1 MNIGVLG
8 SGIVGQSVGGKLAE
22 LGHSV
27 VLGTRD
33 PAKVDEKK
41 GYAPS
46 LGEWLAG
53 AGPNARLG
61 TFAEAAAHGAVIVN
75 ALNGLVSVEVLRP
88 LAASLDGKLLID
100 ISNPLDFSRG
110 MPPAV
115 LTYEGGA
122 SLAEEI
128 QRALPGARVV
138 KTLNTLTASLMVNP
152 RQLADGDH
160 SVFLSGDDAAAK
172 AQAADI
178 LRSFGWRDIIDMG
191 GLASARGAEMI
202 LPIWLQLF
210 GTFGNPQY
218 NFKIVR

>member
-1 MNIGVLG
+1 MNIGVIG

-33 PAKVDEKK
+33 PANVDEKK

-61 TFAEAAAHGAVIVN
+61 TFAEAAAHGEVIVN

-172 AQAADI
+172 AQAVDI

>member
-8 SGIVGQSVGGKLAE
+8 SGIVGQTVGGKLAE
-22 LGHSV
+22 LDHSV

-33 PAKVDEKK
+33 PANVDEKK

-61 TFAEAAAHGAVIVN
+61 TFAEAAAHGEVVVN
-75 ALNGLVSVEVLRP
+75 ALQGLVSVEVLQP
-88 LAASLDGKLLID
+88 LAATLDGKLLID

-122 SLAEEI
+122 SLAEAI
-128 QRALPGARVV
+128 QRALPGVRVV

-152 RQLADGDH
+152 RQLAGGDH
-160 SVFLSGDDAAAK
+160 SVFISGDDAAAK
-172 AQAADI
+172 VQAVEL

-191 GLASARGAEMI
+191 GLVSARGAEMI

-210 GTFGNPQY
+210 GTFGQPLY

>member
-8 SGIVGQSVGGKLAE
+8 SGIVGQTVGGKLAG

-33 PAKVDEKK
+33 PARVDEKK

-191 GLASARGAEMI
+191 GLASARGAELI

>member
-1 MNIGVLG
+1 MG
-8 SGIVGQSVGGKLAE
+8 
-22 LGHSV
+22 
-27 VLGTRD
+27 
-33 PAKVDEKK
+33 
-41 GYAPS
+41 
-46 LGEWLAG
+46 
-53 AGPNARLG
+53 
-61 TFAEAAAHGAVIVN
+61 
-75 ALNGLVSVEVLRP
+75 LNGLMPLGVLRP
-88 LAASLDGKLLID
+88 LPPCLDGKVLFD

-178 LRSFGWRDIIDMG
+178 LRSFGWSDIIDMG

>member
-33 PAKVDEKK
+33 PANVDEKK

-138 KTLNTLTASLMVNP
+138 KTLNTLTASLMVTP

-172 AQAADI
+172 AQVC
-178 LRSFGWRDIIDMG
+178 LLYTSRC
-191 GLASARGAEMI
+191 
-202 LPIWLQLF
+202 
-210 GTFGNPQY
+210 
-218 NFKIVR
+218 V

>member
-1 MNIGVLG
+1 MNIGVIG

-33 PAKVDEKK
+33 PANVDEKK

-61 TFAEAAAHGAVIVN
+61 TFAAAAAHGEVVVN
-75 ALNGLVSVEVLRP
+75 ALNGLVSVDVLRP

-160 SVFLSGDDAAAK
+160 SVFVSGDDAAAK

-191 GLASARGAEMI
+191 GLASARGAELI

-210 GTFGNPQY
+210 GTFGTPQY

>member
-8 SGIVGQSVGGKLAE
+8 SGIVGQTVGGKLAE
-22 LGHSV
+22 LDHSV

-33 PAKVDEKK
+33 PANVDEKK

-61 TFAEAAAHGAVIVN
+61 TFAEAAAHGEVVVN
-75 ALNGLVSVEVLRP
+75 ALQGLVSVEVLQP
-88 LAASLDGKLLID
+88 LAATLDGKLLID

-122 SLAEEI
+122 SLAEAI

-152 RQLADGDH
+152 RQLAGGDH
-160 SVFLSGDDAAAK
+160 SVFISGDDAAAK
-172 AQAADI
+172 VQAVEL

-191 GLASARGAEMI
+191 GLVSARGAEMI

-210 GTFGNPQY
+210 GTFGQPLY

>member
-1 MNIGVLG
+1 MNIGVIG

-33 PAKVDEKK
+33 PANVDEKK

-61 TFAEAAAHGAVIVN
+61 TFAEAAAHGEVIVN

-178 LRSFGWRDIIDMG
+178 LHSFGWRDIIDMG
-191 GLASARGAEMI
+191 GLITARGAEML

-210 GTFGNPQY
+210 GTFGQPQY

>member
-1 MNIGVLG
+1 
-8 SGIVGQSVGGKLAE
+8 
-22 LGHSV
+22 
-27 VLGTRD
+27 
-33 PAKVDEKK
+33 
-41 GYAPS
+41 
-46 LGEWLAG
+46 
-53 AGPNARLG
+53 
-61 TFAEAAAHGAVIVN
+61 
-75 ALNGLVSVEVLRP
+75 
-88 LAASLDGKLLID
+88 
-100 ISNPLDFSRG
+100 

>member
-8 SGIVGQSVGGKLAE
+8 SGIVGQTVGGKLAE
-22 LGHSV
+22 LDHSV

-33 PAKVDEKK
+33 PANVDEKK

-53 AGPNARLG
+53 AGPKARLG
-61 TFAEAAAHGAVIVN
+61 TFAEAAAHGEVVVN
-75 ALNGLVSVEVLRP
+75 ALQGLVSVEVLQP
-88 LAASLDGKLLID
+88 LAATLDGKLLID

-122 SLAEEI
+122 SLAEAI

-152 RQLADGDH
+152 RQLAGGDH
-160 SVFLSGDDAAAK
+160 SVFISGDDAAAK
-172 AQAADI
+172 VQAVEL

-191 GLASARGAEMI
+191 GLVSARGAEMI

-210 GTFGNPQY
+210 GTFGQPLY

>member
-8 SGIVGQSVGGKLAE
+8 SGSVGQSVGGKLAE

>member
-1 MNIGVLG
+1 MNVGVIG
-8 SGIVGQSVGGKLAE
+8 SGMVGQAVGGKLAE

-33 PAKVDEKK
+33 PANVDEKK
-41 GYAPS
+41 GYAGS
-46 LGEWLAG
+46 LAEWLTG

-61 TFAEAAAHGAVIVN
+61 TFAAAAAHGEVVVN
-75 ALNGLVSVEVLRP
+75 ALNGLVSVEVLQP

-122 SLAEEI
+122 SLAEEL

-152 RQLADGDH
+152 RQLAGGDH

-172 AQAADI
+172 QQAAVL
-178 LRSFGWRDIIDMG
+178 LRSFGWRDIIDLG
-191 GLASARGAEMI
+191 GLMSARGVELW
-202 LPIWLQLF
+202 LPLWLQLF
-210 GTFGNPQY
+210 GLFGHPQY
-218 NFKIVR
+218 NLKIVR

>member
-1 MNIGVLG
+1 MNIGVIG

-22 LGHSV
+22 LGHNV

-33 PAKVDEKK
+33 PANVDEKK

-61 TFAEAAAHGAVIVN
+61 TFATAAAHGEVVVN

-172 AQAADI
+172 AQAVDI

>member
-1 MNIGVLG
+1 MNIGVIG

-33 PAKVDEKK
+33 PANVDEKK

-61 TFAEAAAHGAVIVN
+61 TFAEAAAHGEVIVN

-115 LTYEGGA
+115 LTYDGGA

-178 LRSFGWRDIIDMG
+178 LHSFGWRDIIDMG
-191 GLASARGAEMI
+191 GLITARGAEML

-210 GTFGNPQY
+210 GTFGQPQY

>member
-1 MNIGVLG
+1 MNIGVIG

-22 LGHSV
+22 LGHNV

-33 PAKVDEKK
+33 PANVDERK
-41 GYAPS
+41 GYAGT
-46 LGEWLAG
+46 LAEWLAG

-61 TFAEAAAHGAVIVN
+61 TFAEAAAHGEVVVN
-75 ALNGLVSVEVLRP
+75 ALQGLVSVEVLKP
-88 LAASLDGKLLID
+88 LATSLDGKLLID

-115 LTYEGGA
+115 LTYDGGA

-128 QRALPGARVV
+128 QRTLPGARVV

-152 RQLADGDH
+152 RQLAGGDH
-160 SVFLSGDDAAAK
+160 SIFLSGDDAAAK
-172 AQAADI
+172 AQTADI

-191 GLASARGAEMI
+191 GLITARGAEMI

-210 GTFGNPQY
+210 GAFGSPQY
-218 NFKIVR
+218 NFKVVR

>member
-1 MNIGVLG
+1 MNIGVIG

-33 PAKVDEKK
+33 PANVDEKK

-46 LGEWLAG
+46 LGEWLAR
-53 AGPNARLG
+53 ARPNARLG
-61 TFAEAAAHGAVIVN
+61 TFAAAAAHGEVVVN
-75 ALNGLVSVEVLRP
+75 APNGLVSVEVLRP

-100 ISNPLDFSRG
+100 IANPLDFSRG

-128 QRALPGARVV
+128 QRTLPGARVV

>member
-8 SGIVGQSVGGKLAE
+8 SGIVGQTVGGKLAE

-33 PAKVDEKK
+33 PANVDEKK

>member
-8 SGIVGQSVGGKLAE
+8 SGIVGQTVGGKLAG

-178 LRSFGWRDIIDMG
+178 LRSFGWSDIIDMG

>member
-8 SGIVGQSVGGKLAE
+8 SGIVGQTVGGKLAG

-33 PAKVDEKK
+33 PARVDEKK

-178 LRSFGWRDIIDMG
+178 LRSFGWSDIIDMG

>member
-8 SGIVGQSVGGKLAE
+8 SGIVGQTGGGKLAG

>member
-33 PAKVDEKK
+33 PANVDEKK

>member
-8 SGIVGQSVGGKLAE
+8 SGIVGQTVGGKLAG

>member
-1 MNIGVLG
+1 MNIGVIG

-27 VLGTRD
+27 VLGT
-33 PAKVDEKK
+33 
-41 GYAPS
+41 
-46 LGEWLAG
+46 
-53 AGPNARLG
+53 
-61 TFAEAAAHGAVIVN
+61 FAEAAAHGEVIVN

-178 LRSFGWRDIIDMG
+178 LHSFGWRDIIDMG
-191 GLASARGAEMI
+191 GLITARGAEML

-210 GTFGNPQY
+210 GTFGQPQY

>member
-8 SGIVGQSVGGKLAE
+8 SGIVGQTVGGKLAG

-33 PAKVDEKK
+33 PARVDEKK